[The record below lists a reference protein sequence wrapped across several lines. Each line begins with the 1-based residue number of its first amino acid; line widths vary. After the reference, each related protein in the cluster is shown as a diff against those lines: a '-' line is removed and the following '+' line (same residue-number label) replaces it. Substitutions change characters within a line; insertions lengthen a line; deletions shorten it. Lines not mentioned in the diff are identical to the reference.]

1 MIWLKNA
8 TGNQFVGHA
17 KHTLTFFLD
26 SNFHFIRRN
35 FLHTLKFLVVYLVEI
50 QFSSVKNG
58 LIVFPHIKINNV
70 IGDVV
75 KEIRKQPF
83 ATFFSMD

>member
-35 FLHTLKFLVVYLVEI
+35 FLHTLNFVVVNLV
-50 QFSSVKNG
+50 
-58 LIVFPHIKINNV
+58 KILFNV
-70 IGDVV
+70 MLRHAYAVN
-75 KEIRKQPF
+75 
-83 ATFFSMD
+83 FFC